1 MSAASLPGKVG
12 FVAIG
17 RNEGER
23 LIRCLA
29 SLAREGGPIVYV
41 DSGST
46 DGSVAAAEAAGAV
59 VRALDMSSP
68 FTAARARNA
77 GLAHLASIAPDTDYV
92 QFIDGDCE
100 LVSGWAA
107 AARAYLDAHPEA
119 AAVCGRLRERRPE
132 ASIYNRL
139 CDAEWA
145 TPPGDAVACGGIA
158 MMRRGAVEL
167 AGGFRESLIA
177 GEEPELCVRLR
188 EAGWRIRR
196 LDAEMASHDAAM
208 HRFGQWWRR
217 MVRGGYAFAEVSRL
231 HRASPKRIWARE
243 TARAL
248 LWSALAPLAL
258 LLGLLHP
265 AFLLLLLAYPA
276 QVLRLTLRDRRGRT
290 DAFILALFSVLSK
303 FPESLGVL
311 RYWLSR
317 LLRRGPRLIEYKT

>member
-1 MSAASLPGKVG
+1 MSGASFAGKVG
-12 FVAIG
+12 YVAIG

-23 LIRCLA
+23 LVRCLA

-46 DGSVAAAEAAGAV
+46 DGSVAAAEAVGAV
-59 VRALDMSSP
+59 AMLLDMSSP

-77 GLAHLASIAPDTDYV
+77 GLFRLAAVAPDTDYV

-100 LVSGWAA
+100 LAAGWAT
-107 AARAYLDAHPEA
+107 AARSYLDSHAEA
-119 AAVCGRLRERRPE
+119 AVVCGRLRELRPE

-145 TPPGDAVACGGIA
+145 TPPGDAEACGGIA
-158 MMRRGAVEL
+158 MMRRAAVEA

-188 EAGWRIRR
+188 EAGWRIHR
-196 LDAEMASHDAAM
+196 LDAEMANHDAAM
-208 HRFGQWWRR
+208 HRFSQWWRR
-217 MVRGGYAFAEVSRL
+217 MVRGGHAFAEVSRL

-248 LWSALAPLAL
+248 AWSALAPLAL

-276 QVLRLTLRDRRGRT
+276 QVLRLTLRDRRRRAN
-290 DAFILALFSVLSK
+290 AFVFAVFNVLSK
-303 FPESLGVL
+303 FPESLGVM

-317 LLRRGPRLIEYKT
+317 LSNRAPRLIEYKS